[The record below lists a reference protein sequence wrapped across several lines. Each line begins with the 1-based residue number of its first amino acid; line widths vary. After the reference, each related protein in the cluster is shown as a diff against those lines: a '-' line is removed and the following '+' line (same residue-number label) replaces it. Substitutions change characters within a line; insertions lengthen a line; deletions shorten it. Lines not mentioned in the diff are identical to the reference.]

1 MKDGLVYR
9 ICRRC
14 GETVNVSCKERQE
27 KKYLCPRCA
36 GVPWY
41 MTREWSYREDRK
53 GPRRN

>member
-36 GVPWY
+36 GAPWY